1 MNQLTMSDI
10 QFNFS
15 NVTIALQIGNDGK
28 AQLTFTPQN
37 SMQTLCSLLLNL
49 PFLLLLAVPLVF
61 AATMALLFLI
71 PLLSILWMLLYPLW
85 PLLLPLLLL
94 WLILSLR
101 RK

>member
-1 MNQLTMSDI
+1 MMEKPNLHSHQP
-10 QFNFS
+10 
-15 NVTIALQIGNDGK
+15 K
-28 AQLTFTPQN
+28 PQN

-85 PLLLPLLLL
+85 PLLLLLLLL
-94 WLILSLR
+94 WVILRPMYIIL
-101 RK
+101 K